1 MAAQSPIKATYTGS
15 DPTGLAEFISTDFIS
30 ITDGGTGAVTASDA
44 RNNLGLQIGV
54 DIQAYAA
61 TLDDISALSPSDG
74 SFIVGNGTNFTIESG
89 ATARASLDV
98 YSTSEA
104 LAVANNLSDL
114 NDAATARTNLGVGSG
129 SNVTFTDL
137 TLTGNLTVQG
147 TTTSLNTETIVLDD
161 NIILLNSNATGSATE
176 NAGIEVERGNDTN
189 VSFYWDETND
199 HWTVATEDFAASTFI
214 GNLTGNVS
222 NGTVSGLT
230 SAIAIADGGTGAT
243 TAAGAR
249 TNLDVDSSQEVTDK
263 AVNNGI
269 TFSIALG

>member
-61 TLDDISALSPSDG
+61 TLDDISALSPSNG
-74 SFIVGNGTNFTIESG
+74 GFIVGDGTNFTIESG

-114 NDAATARTNLGVGSG
+114 ND
-129 SNVTFTDL
+129 
-137 TLTGNLTVQG
+137 
-147 TTTSLNTETIVLDD
+147 
-161 NIILLNSNATGSATE
+161 
-176 NAGIEVERGNDTN
+176 
-189 VSFYWDETND
+189 
-199 HWTVATEDFAASTFI
+199 VAT
-214 GNLTGNVS
+214 
-222 NGTVSGLT
+222 
-230 SAIAIADGGTGAT
+230 
-243 TAAGAR
+243 AR

-263 AVNNGI
+263 AVDNGI
-269 TFSIALG
+269 IFSIALG